1 MGKCAFIFPGQGSQY
16 RGMGKEFAAMSAG
29 AREIFEEADHI
40 LGMGLSKIIF
50 DGDEEQLRQTEI
62 TQPAILVTSMA
73 ALAVLREQG
82 FSPDGVAG
90 LSLGEYSALVCAG
103 SLSFSDALPLV
114 QKRAIYMQDA
124 IPSGRG
130 GMAAILGLDSG
141 EVDSLCREALPL
153 GHVEP
158 VNFNCPGQIVIA
170 GYNEALEEACRLAKK
185 RRAKAVMLSVSAPF
199 HSQLL
204 ACIEDKMFSLLENVD
219 IREPNIPFVANTG
232 ACYISDPQEIKAS
245 LIKQVFN
252 PVLWESTIKLFI
264 RDGYDFFVE
273 VGPGRA
279 LTGFMKK
286 INKGVTSFYVQDGE
300 TLKKLLNHLEE
311 VAP

>member
-1 MGKCAFIFPGQGSQY
+1 MVKCAFIFPGQGSQY

-29 AREIFEEADHI
+29 AREIFEEADDI

-50 DGDEEQLRQTEI
+50 DGDAQQLRQTKV

-73 ALAVLREQG
+73 AFTVLREHG
-82 FSPDGVAG
+82 FLPDATAG

-103 SLSFSDALPLV
+103 SLTFTDALPLV
-114 QKRAIYMQDA
+114 QKRAVYMQEAVPD
-124 IPSGRG
+124 GKG
-130 GMAAILGLDSG
+130 GMAAILGLG
-141 EVDSLCREALPL
+141 PQEVALLCKEACHL

-170 GYNEALEEACRLAKK
+170 GYVEALEEACRLAKK
-185 RRAKAVMLSVSAPF
+185 EKARAIMLSVSAPF
-199 HSQLL
+199 HSRLL
-204 ACIEDKMFSLLENVD
+204 ATIEGKMFSLLKDVD
-219 IREPNIPFVANTG
+219 IKKPSIPFVANIS
-232 ACYISDPQEIKAS
+232 ACYINEPQGIRDS

-252 PVLWESTIKLFI
+252 PVYWESTIELLI
-264 RDGYDFFVE
+264 RDGYNLFVE
-273 VGPGRA
+273 VGPGRT

-286 INKGVTSFYVQDGE
+286 INRDVKSFYVQDGE

-311 VAP
+311 IAL